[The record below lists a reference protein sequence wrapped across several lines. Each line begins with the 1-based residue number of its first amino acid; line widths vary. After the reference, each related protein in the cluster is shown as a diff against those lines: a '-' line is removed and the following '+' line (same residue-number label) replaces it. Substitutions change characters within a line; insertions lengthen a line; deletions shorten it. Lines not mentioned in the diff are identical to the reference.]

1 MVVINRC
8 WLIMWR
14 HQMTYVGAVTSRSPM
29 YRSCSSSCY
38 RKLLR
43 AKPQNFAPTVSISYL
58 LSCAT
63 ERYRLAVL
71 LYTLTMLL
79 HNLRCATC
87 FSQLH
92 SKCSGQGRNHRW
104 VGGGGGGVRTPN
116 FLEDPQL
123 LTQRFCRGS
132 TVKTAEW
139 IRCMI
144 QKKKGRRNSSC
155 YYCRYYPLFMF
166 SIWPYIWQYEEIFVH
181 KIHTLI
187 LYFVCT

>member
-104 VGGGGGGVRTPN
+104 VGGGGGSGPPTFWRTPN
-116 FLEDPQL
+116 FWHNVFVGGPPSRQQSE
-123 LTQRFCRGS
+123 FG
-132 TVKTAEW
+132 VW
-139 IRCMI
+139 Y
-144 QKKKGRRNSSC
+144 RR
-155 YYCRYYPLFMF
+155 RKE
-166 SIWPYIWQYEEIFVH
+166 EEILPVIIAGINVLSAFYRASAH
-181 KIHTLI
+181 WRAILI
-187 LYFVCT
+187 